1 MTDHAKGLLLVV
13 FIIFLLS
20 LVGSWLS
27 IMSLNVLFGLNIPIS
42 FETIMAGT
50 WLTMTLKGIFSTN
63 NLKTGK

>member
-63 NLKTGK
+63 SLKIEK

>member
-63 NLKTGK
+63 SLNTKK

>member
-1 MTDHAKGLLLVV
+1 MNDHTKGLLLVV
-13 FIIFLLS
+13 LFIFLLS

-27 IMSLNVLFGLNIPIS
+27 IMSLNVLFGLNIPIT

-63 NLKTGK
+63 SLKTGK

>member
-1 MTDHAKGLLLVV
+1 MTDHAKGLILVV

-20 LVGSWLS
+20 LVGSWFS

-63 NLKTGK
+63 SLNTKK

>member
-1 MTDHAKGLLLVV
+1 MNDHTKGLLVV
-13 FIIFLLS
+13 VIIIFLLS

-27 IMSLNVLFGLNIPIS
+27 IMSLNVLFELNIPIT

-63 NLKTGK
+63 SLNTKK

>member
-1 MTDHAKGLLLVV
+1 MSDHAKGLMLLV
-13 FIIFLLS
+13 FIVFLLS

-27 IMSLNVLFGLNIPIS
+27 IMSLNVLFGLNIPIT

-63 NLKTGK
+63 NFNTEK

>member
-13 FIIFLLS
+13 FFIFLLA

-63 NLKTGK
+63 SLKTEK

>member
-1 MTDHAKGLLLVV
+1 MNDYTKGLLVV
-13 FIIFLLS
+13 VIIIFLLS

-27 IMSLNVLFGLNIPIS
+27 IMSLNVLFELNIPIT

-63 NLKTGK
+63 SLNTKK